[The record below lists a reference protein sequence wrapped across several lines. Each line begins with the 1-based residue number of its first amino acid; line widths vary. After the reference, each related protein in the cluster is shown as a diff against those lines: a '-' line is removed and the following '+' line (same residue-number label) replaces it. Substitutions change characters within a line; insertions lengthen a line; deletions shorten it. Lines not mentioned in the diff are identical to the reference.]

1 MTTTLFL
8 LMLARASAQNVVFL
22 EPVGKIDTRGSDITA
37 ETPLF
42 RKAAPEKFL
51 PWLKYESAQ
60 YALGLYQRA
69 FRLLEERGNPQQ
81 QPREYYIALVPG
93 GNHASVGFRLD
104 TGSGIEEHPKHA
116 YILLDAKPY
125 RFEST
130 MLHETGHVAMAML
143 AGGRQLPSAHVA
155 SIPHSTASL
164 TDRATAFSEGWAIH
178 LETLAAH
185 YATEANGRRRFHREM
200 VVFGDG
206 EFQALEYFRHSADL
220 MSYSQNVARYL
231 DVRDN
236 NFAFESAYRGPD
248 YLRVQLEK
256 ARDFAALRDAN
267 QLLQSEG
274 FYASFFFL
282 FEMRGDGKPAQE
294 VVIARQDRLLRA
306 MASVFADTKADA
318 DTPWLL
324 HLVTRYARMFPEE
337 KTVIFDALNDFSH
350 GVFVDPGAA
359 SLWRDHYL
367 AALRLDMKNIN
378 AERIQGARKAWRERT
393 AADPAILFSRL
404 GPQLGCDVKSVQVGL
419 AAFGRTSPLL
429 FDINTV
435 QEGVLRMVP
444 GITGEQI
451 ETWLAA
457 RPFRSLEDFH
467 KKLPEVKAC
476 SSGS

>member
-1 MTTTLFL
+1 MRTVLFFL
-8 LMLARASAQNVVFL
+8 ILAQASAQNVVFL
-22 EPVGKIDTRGSDITA
+22 EPAGKIDTRGSDIAA
-37 ETPLF
+37 EMPLF
-42 RKAAPEKFL
+42 RKAAPDKFL
-51 PWLKYESAQ
+51 PWLKNDSAQ
-60 YALGLYQRA
+60 FALGLYQRA
-69 FRLLEERGNPQQ
+69 FRLLEERGNTQR
-81 QPREYYIALVPG
+81 QPRDYYIALVPG
-93 GNHASVGFRLD
+93 GNHASVGFRID

-116 YILLDAKPY
+116 YILLDAQPY

-130 MLHETGHVAMAML
+130 LLHETGHVAMEML

-185 YATEANGRRRFHREM
+185 YAADVNGRRRFHREM
-200 VVFGDG
+200 VLFGDG
-206 EFQALEYFRHSADL
+206 QYQALEYFRHSVDL

-256 ARDFAALRDAN
+256 ARDFASLRDAN

-274 FYASFFFL
+274 FHASFFFL

-294 VVIARQDRLLRA
+294 VVIARQDHLLRA
-306 MASVFADTKADA
+306 MASMFADTKAEP

-324 HLVTRYARMFPEE
+324 HVVTHYAQMFADE
-337 KTVIFDALNDFSH
+337 KTAIFDALNDLSH
-350 GVFVDPGAA
+350 GVFVDANAA

-367 AALRLDMKNIN
+367 AALRLDMKNIKG
-378 AERIQGARKAWRERT
+378 EQIQAARKRWREQT
-393 AADPAILFSRL
+393 SADPKILFSRL
-404 GPQLGCDVKSVQVGL
+404 GPQLGCEVKSVQVGL
-419 AAFGRTSPLL
+419 AAFGRTSPLQ

-435 QEGVLRMVP
+435 QEGVLHMVP
-444 GITGEQI
+444 GLTGEQI
-451 ETWLAA
+451 QAWLSA
-457 RPFRSLEDFH
+457 RPFGSMEEFG

-476 SSGS
+476 SPGS